1 MRRIVPVKLTI
12 RRPHSPFYS
21 GQYLADNEDVVV
33 VTVNYRLGIF
43 GFSGAPG
50 IEQNTGLRDQRSAVE
65 WVKDNILGFGGDPDR
80 IIIFG
85 QSAGGAA
92 VDYWAY
98 AYQHDPIVAGMISHS
113 GTALSYTPNTPEYS
127 QSIYHNV
134 STTLGCTKDQNTL
147 SCLRRKNVTDI
158 LSAARDVPALPTQAL
173 AQATFHPTAD
183 NITVFADYAALG
195 AAGSFAK
202 IPYLA
207 GAGDYEA
214 GFYRV
219 SAFGANVSLSPER
232 WELFNERAFTCPT
245 KYANGFRVTHGVPT
259 WRYRYMG
266 DFDNTRLY
274 DSWGDYPNSGSYHGS
289 DLTALLGTAED
300 VTGESNSEEQQRFS
314 RYMQGAWAAFGRD
327 PVRGLELYGWPSYP
341 SNTSSLIL
349 LSNGNQ
355 AEPEFVTSGLYG
367 ESCPPVSENDPRP
380 GRGAF

>member
-1 MRRIVPVKLTI
+1 MFH
-12 RRPHSPFYS
+12 RPHSPFYL

-50 IEQNTGLRDQRSAVE
+50 IEQNAGLRDQRSAVE

-98 AYQHDPIVAGMISHS
+98 AYQQDPIVAGMISHS

-134 STTLGCTKDQNTL
+134 SITLGCGNSTETL
-147 SCLRRKNVTDI
+147 SCLRQKNVTQI
-158 LSAARDVPALPTQAL
+158 LAAARGVPALPTQAL
-173 AQATFHPTAD
+173 AQATFHPTVD

-195 AAGSFAK
+195 ATGSFAK

-207 GAGDYEA
+207 GSGDYEA

-219 SAFGANVSLSPER
+219 SAFGANVSLSPDK

-245 KYANGFRVTHGVPT
+245 KYANDFRVAQDVPT

-266 DFDNTRLY
+266 DFDNVRLY
-274 DSWGDYPNSGSYHGS
+274 DSWGDYPKSGSYHGS
-289 DLTALLGTAED
+289 DLTALFGTSEN
-300 VTGESNSEEQQRFS
+300 VTGESPSMEQQRFS

-327 PVRGLELYGWPSYP
+327 PAHGLEAYGCMMGIAR
-341 SNTSSLIL
+341 L
-349 LSNGNQ
+349 
-355 AEPEFVTSGLYG
+355 
-367 ESCPPVSENDPRP
+367 
-380 GRGAF
+380 